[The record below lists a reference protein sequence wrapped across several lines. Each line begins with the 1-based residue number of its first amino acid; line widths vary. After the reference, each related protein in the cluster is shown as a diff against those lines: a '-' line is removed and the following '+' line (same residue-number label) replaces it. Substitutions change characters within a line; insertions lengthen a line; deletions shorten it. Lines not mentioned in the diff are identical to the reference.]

1 VSLLLCLGGVLRIDC
16 SELSSLGAFAALLG
30 GSAMNAEIRVVSALP
45 EKPPIEA
52 YSYQDGT
59 TKTFIYILEED
70 GAPYEWNQK
79 TQTFSFMSSWAG
91 LLKTQQEI
99 DNCGNGTFTIL
110 LEGEGASYGINNAS
124 QRNAISV
131 YNGESWIELTNKE
144 FVTNFAK
151 HLPKNYTLG
160 EIYKKQISQ
169 QESYDLVM
177 PDYGSRSGSSGDKQ
191 WKEKYFSLWMP
202 LGAMLFAMKIIF
214 GALGGAVMD
223 YEAFVVDELP
233 ETPKTSI
240 IDPDGDSP
248 KIVFYCY
255 YIRSTGESYLSMD
268 GETYL
273 PSINIFG
280 NMSSDSDSNM
290 PLPEYGG
297 IIYDI
302 DEFALD
308 KTKYYTLVTKEQNK
322 TIYGITEDDV
332 EIHVLNNGD
341 WNDITTKIVGSLEE
355 IQNVEDGLYKVK
367 ERIVGY
373 DFEIPIILS

>member
-1 VSLLLCLGGVLRIDC
+1 
-16 SELSSLGAFAALLG
+16 
-30 GSAMNAEIRVVSALP
+30 
-45 EKPPIEA
+45 
-52 YSYQDGT
+52 
-59 TKTFIYILEED
+59 
-70 GAPYEWNQK
+70 
-79 TQTFSFMSSWAG
+79 
-91 LLKTQQEI
+91 
-99 DNCGNGTFTIL
+99 L

-214 GALGGAVMD
+214 GAPGGAVMD